1 MSLISAGGTH
11 KQRFKRARQQDR
23 RRGRRNA
30 LVGEALMNEPDDYT
44 PDLCALGKL
53 WRANHVAYE

>member
-1 MSLISAGGTH
+1 MSLIPAGGTH

-30 LVGEALMNEPDDYT
+30 LVGEALMSEPDESIQI
-44 PDLCALGKL
+44 CVL
-53 WRANHVAYE
+53 WVNYGGQIT